1 MALEKAPRL
10 GTWEETMDHHPR
22 IHVQIHDETEL
33 TLSGSALTIGAFD
46 GVHGGHQALIRS
58 AVLNAQSLGVP
69 SVVYTFDPPPKAL
82 LCGAR
87 PLNSIDEK
95 IERISALG
103 PNYIV
108 VARFDAAYR
117 ARTANDF
124 IREIGR
130 ISPRVIWLGSDFRFG
145 SCKKG
150 NPALLASHFD
160 TRILPAVCCESGE
173 VVSSTRIRAL
183 RAAGR
188 FLEAERLEGWS
199 ELPPFRGSN
208 DNGGHHATA

>member
-1 MALEKAPRL
+1 
-10 GTWEETMDHHPR
+10 MDHHPG
-22 IHVQIHDETEL
+22 IHTQIHDDTGL

-46 GVHGGHQALIRS
+46 GVHSGHQALIRS
-58 AVLNAQSLGVP
+58 TVLSAQRLGVP

-87 PLNSIDEK
+87 PLTSIGEK
-95 IERISALG
+95 VARISALG
-103 PNYIV
+103 PDHIV

-117 ARTANDF
+117 ARTATDF
-124 IREIGR
+124 IQDLGR
-130 ISPRVIWLGSDFRFG
+130 IAPLVIWIGSDFRFG

-150 NPALLASHFD
+150 TPELLAGYFD

-188 FLEAERLEGWS
+188 VLEAERLEGWS
-199 ELPPFRGSN
+199 ELLPFRRSS